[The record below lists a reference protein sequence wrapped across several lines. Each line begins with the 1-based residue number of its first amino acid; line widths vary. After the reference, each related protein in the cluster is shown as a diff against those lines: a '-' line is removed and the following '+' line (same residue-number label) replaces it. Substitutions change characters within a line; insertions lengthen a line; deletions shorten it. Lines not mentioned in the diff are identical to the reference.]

1 MTGAVLTRR
10 ALNRATVARQAL
22 LERAAMPALD
32 MVGHLVAV
40 QAQEPDAPYV
50 GLWTRLEGFGHDELA
65 RLLED
70 RLVVR
75 STVLRGTQHLVRAD
89 DFLWLR
95 PLVQPVLERV
105 WRGTL
110 GRRTDGVDPAELAAA
125 TRGLLAGRTL
135 TRSQLRD
142 LLAERWPDRD
152 HQALAWAAQALV
164 PVVHPPPAGTW
175 RRRGAIPSTLAEE
188 WLGRP
193 LAAAPAPETLLRR
206 YLAAFGPASV
216 ADVQAWSG
224 LTRLREVVERLRG
237 ELRSF
242 RDEAGRE
249 LLDLSDAP
257 LVAPDV
263 PAPVRFLPEFDNLLL
278 GHADRTRVLS
288 DEHRGLVVGGLAA
301 VLVDGFARAV
311 WSVAR
316 DRDTATLVV
325 EALGDPLPAADQ
337 AAVAEE
343 GARLLAFVAAD
354 ATGHDVRFTPPG
366 PTASPGP
373 RRGRS

>member
-1 MTGAVLTRR
+1 VTRRAGAAAVLTRR
-10 ALNRATVARQAL
+10 ALNRTTLARQAL
-22 LERAAMPALD
+22 LERAAVSALE
-32 MVGHLVAV
+32 MVGRLVAV

-50 GLWTRLEGFGHDELA
+50 GLWTRLDGFAHDDLT

-70 RLVVR
+70 RRVVR
-75 STVLRGTQHLVRAD
+75 STVLRGTQHLVAAD
-89 DFLWLR
+89 DYPWLR

-125 TRGLLAGRTL
+125 ARGLLAGRTL

-142 LLAERWPDRD
+142 LLAERWPERDR
-152 HQALAWAAQALV
+152 QALAWAAQALV

-175 RRRGAIPSTLAEE
+175 RRRGAIPLALAEE

-193 LAAAPAPETLLRR
+193 LAAALAPERLLRR

-224 LTRLREVVERLRG
+224 LTRLGEVADRLG
-237 ELRSF
+237 DQLRTF
-242 RDEAGRE
+242 RDQAGRE
-249 LLDLSDAP
+249 LLDLPDVP
-257 LVAPDV
+257 LVDPDV

-278 GHADRTRVLS
+278 GHADRTRVLG
-288 DEHRGLVVGGLAA
+288 DEHRDLVVRGLRA

-311 WSVAR
+311 WTITR
-316 DRDTATLVV
+316 EGDTATLVI
-325 EALGDPLPAADQ
+325 EALDDPLAAADRT
-337 AAVAEE
+337 AIGEE
-343 GARLLAFVAAD
+343 GARLLAFAAAD
-354 ATGHDVRFTPPG
+354 ATGRDLRFSPP
-366 PTASPGP
+366 P
-373 RRGRS
+373 

>member
-1 MTGAVLTRR
+1 VTGTVLTRR
-10 ALNRATVARQAL
+10 ALNRTTVARQAL

-142 LLAERWPDRD
+142 LLAECWPDRD

-175 RRRGAIPSTLAEE
+175 RRRGAIPFVLAEE

-193 LAAAPAPETLLRR
+193 LATAPAPETLLRR

-216 ADVQAWSG
+216 ADAQAWSG
-224 LTRLREVVERLRG
+224 LTRLREVAERLRG

-249 LLDLSDAP
+249 LLDLPDAP

-311 WSVAR
+311 WSIAR
-316 DRDTATLVV
+316 DGGRTTLVV
-325 EALGDPLPAADQ
+325 EALGDPLPDADRG
-337 AAVAEE
+337 AVAEE
-343 GARLLAFVAAD
+343 GARLLAFAAAD
-354 ATGHDVRFTPPG
+354 AAGHDVRFAPPD

>member
-1 MTGAVLTRR
+1 MTAPVLTRR
-10 ALNRATVARQAL
+10 ALNRTLLRRQAL
-22 LERAAMPALD
+22 LERAVAPAQD
-32 MVGHLVAV
+32 MVGRLVAV

-50 GLWTRLEGFGHDELA
+50 GLWTRLEGFDHDQLA

-89 DFLWLR
+89 DYLWLR
-95 PLVQPVLERV
+95 PLVQPALERV

-110 GRRTDGVDPAELAAA
+110 GRRTDGVDPAELASAA
-125 TRGLLAGRTL
+125 RGLLAGRTL
-135 TRSQLRD
+135 TRPQLRD

-152 HQALAWAAQALV
+152 AQALAWAAQALV

-175 RRRGAIPSTLAEE
+175 RRRGTIPFALAEE

-193 LAAAPAPETLLRR
+193 LAAEPAPEALLRR

-216 ADVQAWSG
+216 ADAQAWSG
-224 LTRLREVVERLRG
+224 LTRLGEVAERLRG

-242 RDEAGRE
+242 HNEAGRE
-249 LLDLSDAP
+249 LLDLADAP
-257 LVAPDV
+257 LADPDT

-278 GHADRTRVLS
+278 GHADRSRVVS
-288 DEHRGLVVGGLAA
+288 DEHRGLVVQGLAA
-301 VLVDGFARAV
+301 VLVGGFARAV
-311 WSVAR
+311 WTVAR
-316 DRDTATLVV
+316 DRGTATLVV
-325 EALGDPLPAADQ
+325 EALGDPLPAADR

-343 GARLLAFVAAD
+343 GARLLAFAAAD
-354 ATGHDVRFTPPG
+354 ATGHDIRMTPSQ
-366 PTASPGP
+366 SPG
-373 RRGRS
+373 GS